1 MKMTAYEAT
10 TTIKAGGELS
20 LQDVPFDT
28 GMQVEVLV
36 LPKKRLSAD
45 EFRSAWDRLCLEFR
59 NQRLGQEITDEVIQ
73 LEIDSHRAAR

>member
-1 MKMTAYEAT
+1 MKMTAYETT
-10 TTIKAGGELS
+10 TTIKAGGELN
-20 LQDVPFDT
+20 LQDVPFDP

-59 NQRLGQEITDEVIQ
+59 NQQVGQEPTDDEIQ
-73 LEIDSHRAAR
+73 HEIDSHRAA

>member
-1 MKMTAYEAT
+1 MKVTAYETT
-10 TTIKAGGELS
+10 TTIKAGGELT

-45 EFRSAWDRLCLEFR
+45 EFRLAWDRLCLEFR
-59 NQRLGQEITDEVIQ
+59 NQQVGQEPTDDEIQ
-73 LEIDSHRAAR
+73 HEIDSHRATR